1 MEGPEAVSIWDV
13 TLEDS
18 MAGGVLGDDCVRWG
32 KTRTALS
39 QSVQMAWDALVQ
51 GSALTET
58 GRR

>member
-1 MEGPEAVSIWDV
+1 
-13 TLEDS
+13 

-51 GSALTET
+51 GSALTEM

>member
-1 MEGPEAVSIWDV
+1 MSIV
-13 TLEDS
+13 TLGDS

-32 KTRTALS
+32 KTETAFS
-39 QSVQMAWDALVQ
+39 RSVQMAWDALVQ